1 MATNDITVLQEQ
13 SNGSF
18 KETVIPT
25 VGRAL
30 LTATTEAS
38 ARAAIGAAS
47 TSDVVLTGVV
57 QLTQAQFNALTAP
70 NATTLYIII
79 G

>member
-1 MATNDITVLQEQ
+1 MALNDITVLQEQ
-13 SNGSF
+13 SNGSL

-25 VGRAL
+25 VGRSL
-30 LTATTEAS
+30 LTATTDVL

-47 TSDVVLTGVV
+47 TSDTGVIV
-57 QLTQAQFNALTAP
+57 QLTQANYNALSAP
-70 NATTLYIII
+70 VPTTLYVII